1 MLAKQATAVSPLA
14 TGSVIEPA
22 NVADLL
28 GYGTSN
34 TFETQAAAAPAGN
47 TDVKSL
53 NRSNGADSNNN
64 AADFALNATITPKA
78 AGGTVDPDPVDPDP
92 VDPPACPRQPRPSP
106 KSRAPVRPARS
117 SAPPSPPGARSP
129 RRSPPAVSPATTSRP
144 RAPAAT

>member
-1 MLAKQATAVSPLA
+1 MLARQATAVNPLA

-34 TFETQAAAAPAGN
+34 TFETAGGKAAPSGN

-64 AADFALNATITPKA
+64 SADFTLNAGHHA
-78 AGGTVDPDPVDPDP
+78 EG
-92 VDPPACPRQPRPSP
+92 RQRRRRPRPG
-106 KSRAPVRPARS
+106 RS
-117 SAPPSPPGARSP
+117 A
-129 RRSPPAVSPATTSRP
+129 
-144 RAPAAT
+144 